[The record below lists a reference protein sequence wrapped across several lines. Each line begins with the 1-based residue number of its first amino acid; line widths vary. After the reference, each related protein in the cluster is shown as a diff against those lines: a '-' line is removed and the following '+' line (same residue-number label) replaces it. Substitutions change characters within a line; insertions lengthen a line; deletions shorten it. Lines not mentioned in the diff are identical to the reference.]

1 MQMVKAMSQ
10 PGPYDYPLPSS
21 SSSCSGIVARTYDK
35 RDVAALS
42 ARVQKMER
50 ALDLSKYIA
59 QVEKLLAQPIKIPG
73 STLVHH
79 QGRGPNNRR
88 PSIFSAKGIYPTEEI
103 RKHKLSKLFNFQNV
117 KEREWLQEILL
128 EESDSDDD
136 GEMLFTVRD
145 IRAAVKSMVESA
157 LVGHLLDPR
166 SPLNVESLLDA
177 ITALLIDCKIPSLM
191 RIKSIDSFISRYQQ
205 VIEQVSQQRL
215 KGSDFRLLKVIGR
228 GAFGEVQ
235 LVRHT
240 LTNNVYAM
248 KLLNKDDMIKRS
260 DSAFFWEERDIMA
273 HANSDWIV
281 RLHYAF
287 QDQRYLYMVMEYMPG
302 GDLVNL
308 MTTYDVPEKW
318 TRFYA
323 AELVE
328 ALAALHSMGY
338 IHRDVKP
345 DNMLISRSGH
355 IKLADFGTC
364 VKMNKNGVIKCSTA
378 VGTPDYIA
386 PEILQNQGKEAEFG
400 TEVDWWAVGVFIYEM
415 LIGETPFFAEALV
428 STYSNIMDHKNSLRF
443 PDEPAI
449 STHAKASTPP
459 VIPELKGD
467 DDTTHFEDIEAKPL
481 QESFQLPKTFIGNQ
495 LPFIGFT
502 YSNELSPILK
512 IQEAT
517 AASASTSSVISNT
530 SSKTNGVSESDYE
543 VRRIVFLVY
552 PFFVIFSSTD

>member
-1 MQMVKAMSQ
+1 
-10 PGPYDYPLPSS
+10 
-21 SSSCSGIVARTYDK
+21 
-35 RDVAALS
+35 
-42 ARVQKMER
+42 
-50 ALDLSKYIA
+50 
-59 QVEKLLAQPIKIPG
+59 
-73 STLVHH
+73 
-79 QGRGPNNRR
+79 
-88 PSIFSAKGIYPTEEI
+88 
-103 RKHKLSKLFNFQNV
+103 
-117 KEREWLQEILL
+117 
-128 EESDSDDD
+128 
-136 GEMLFTVRD
+136 
-145 IRAAVKSMVESA
+145 MVESA

-177 ITALLIDCKIPSLM
+177 ITALLIDCKIPALM
-191 RIKSIDSFISRYQQ
+191 RIKNQQ

-400 TEVDWWAVGVFIYEM
+400 TEVDWW
-415 LIGETPFFAEALV
+415 
-428 STYSNIMDHKNSLRF
+428 
-443 PDEPAI
+443 
-449 STHAKASTPP
+449 
-459 VIPELKGD
+459 
-467 DDTTHFEDIEAKPL
+467 
-481 QESFQLPKTFIGNQ
+481 
-495 LPFIGFT
+495 
-502 YSNELSPILK
+502 
-512 IQEAT
+512 
-517 AASASTSSVISNT
+517 
-530 SSKTNGVSESDYE
+530 
-543 VRRIVFLVY
+543 
-552 PFFVIFSSTD
+552 